1 MNAELKRG
9 LFSSILLVGFLSAP
23 LAGQAGRGAQDG
35 EKVDFSSARQE
46 IQGFESTI
54 NNVINAAF
62 TSPFALN
69 QKAKGVYLPGYG
81 FSFNFLVNIHR
92 ALINT
97 PFGELRSGAQI
108 TPEQKKRRIEDLKKK
123 LIRTLFDGG
132 DGLRQLP
139 RGEAVTIVAFFEDRN
154 FPDEPSENKTIVL
167 TVLKKDLDE
176 LGHKEDTLKEFEQ
189 RVKIVEY

>member
-1 MNAELKRG
+1 MNAELKRR

-23 LAGQAGRGAQDG
+23 LAGQVGRGPQDSDR
-35 EKVDFSSARQE
+35 VDFPSARQE
-46 IQGFESTI
+46 IQGFESAI

-69 QKAKGVYLPGYG
+69 QKVKGAYLPGYG

-92 ALINT
+92 ALVNT
-97 PFGELRSGAQI
+97 PFGQIKSGAQI
-108 TPEQKKRRIEDLKKK
+108 TPEQKKRRIEELKKK
-123 LIRTLFDGG
+123 LVRTLFDSGES
-132 DGLRQLP
+132 LRQLP

-154 FPDEPSENKTIVL
+154 FPDEPNENKTIVL
-167 TVLKKDLDE
+167 TVLKRDLDE
-176 LGHKEDTLKEFEQ
+176 LGHREDRLREFEQ